1 MRELRERI
9 MTDGWRRIEGT
20 LLFSHKQVEL
30 LTAPDEKAE
39 GAFTITGTA
48 GELTEGFVRSQDE
61 RMQCLTESF
70 SGETQ
75 NIEYRFDAGGMQDG
89 ETRRGRFFVISNCGE
104 FELPWSVTVKKKA
117 PGSSLGEIRNL
128 FHFTNLARA
137 NWQEAVKFFY
147 TKDFKKI
154 CGEENEELFNLY
166 RGFSRTYG
174 NEANVEE
181 FLIAVNK
188 KQPVNFSVLQ
198 KEIHIPEIRG
208 HISEELLITK
218 TCWGP
223 VKLKVE
229 IDGVFLNVEKSWLG
243 DDDFLGNQCRMP
255 VFMDESR
262 MHEGRNFGKVTL
274 IHTHGRIEIPVIV
287 DRRALSPKMKDRR
300 SRELKKYNLRM
311 VKLYQEFRMKRMDMK
326 TWRSGAKEC
335 VEHMAHLSEK
345 SMVPKLFMAQL
356 LLTEDKAEEA
366 GWILERVGSFIDE
379 AEPAVYCYYLYL
391 TTLYDREESHVRQ
404 VTRRVEQLFA
414 QNPREWRI
422 AWLLLFLSR
431 ELNRSAAK
439 KWAFLEEQFKEGCTS
454 PVLYLEALQLLNAN
468 PTLLLKLDSA
478 ARQILMYGAKN
489 RILNADLTG
498 HMIYLISRE
507 KYYDPVL
514 FTLLKLS
521 WDKKQDTET
530 LQAICTLL
538 IKGQKTGEACYPWY
552 LKGVQAKLRI
562 TRLYE
567 HYMMSVDLKREIEI
581 PKIVLL
587 YFAYQSNLDYEY
599 AAYLYAYVEKHR
611 DEDQDLYIAYRPQID
626 RFVLAQL
633 YKGKINK
640 DLAYLYRATLTGL
653 MLTPEN
659 ARALAALLS
668 SVEVIWEGEARKLV
682 VVHARVKGEKSY
694 MLRNGRAYVELYGH
708 QDKIFVED
716 ENRNRH
722 LINGE
727 AKLTPLF
734 SNQTA
739 KRAKNQP
746 SADLA
751 DVETLKK
758 EVAPYAGEVLSYH
771 LAVTDAQQV
780 AVRRDN
786 ADSYLKMA
794 QEAVLTKFYGR
805 KVRIALLHFFFD
817 EGRTEDMDRLL
828 KSLEPEDVDAADR
841 NDVVRYLVLQGF
853 YEKAYAWL
861 KGMDFERQDAR
872 VLLRLC
878 SRLLE
883 QQLFWEDDRMTAL
896 CFSAAI
902 HGKYD
907 GPILKQ
913 LTDHYE
919 GSIGEMEALKSAA
932 EGFGINTYPLCE
944 RIMEQML
951 YTQKDVTERMDL
963 LRQFVSEGGRSELEI
978 AFLHRCAH
986 SYVIRKQ
993 PIHVYMI
1000 HDILRLYR
1008 LGEALTDMCRLAC
1021 LQYFAKNRAAMD
1033 LSVEHIVQEI
1043 GSGFLRENR
1052 IFPVLK
1058 EFSDLIPGAEL
1069 LRDKTFVVF
1078 YGRPGQKMILNYR
1091 MLKEDEEQGDY
1102 QSAEML
1108 CVYEGISVMMFI
1120 LFPGE
1125 NLQYYIS
1132 EADHPEKIADSG
1144 MLKAEEGSDMTKK
1157 SRYGM
1162 LQEMNHQLLAARR
1175 EKGREWQ
1182 CVELVSQ
1189 YLYTDFCV
1197 NSLFDI
1203 LE

>member
-39 GAFTITGTA
+39 GFFTITGTA
-48 GELTEGFVRSQDE
+48 GALAEGFVRSQDE
-61 RMQCLTESF
+61 RMQCLTKEF

-89 ETRRGRFFVISNCGE
+89 ETRSGRFFVISNCGE
-104 FELPWSVTVKKKA
+104 FELPWKVTVKTKA
-117 PGSSLGEIRNL
+117 PDSSLGEIRNL

-147 TKDFKKI
+147 TKEFKKI

-166 RGFSRTYG
+166 RGFSRAYG

-229 IDGVFLNVEKSWLG
+229 VDGSFLNVEKSWLA

-274 IHTHGRIEIPVIV
+274 IHTHGRIEVPVIV

-311 VKLYQEFRMKRMDMK
+311 VKLYQELRMKRMDMK
-326 TWRSGAKEC
+326 TWRASAKEC

-356 LLTEDKAEEA
+356 LMTEDKTEEA
-366 GWILERVGSFIDE
+366 GWILDRAERFMEE

-404 VTRRVEQLFA
+404 VTRQVEQLFA

-439 KWAFLEEQFKEGCTS
+439 KWSFLEEQFRAGCTS

-468 PTLLLKLDSA
+468 PTLLLKLDSIA
-478 ARQILMYGAKN
+478 KQILMYGAKN

-498 HMIYLISRE
+498 HMIYLINRE
-507 KYYDPVL
+507 KYYDPIL
-514 FTLLKLS
+514 FKLLKLS
-521 WDKKQDTET
+521 WDKQQDTET

-538 IKGQKTGEACYPWY
+538 VKGGKTGEKCYPWY
-552 LKGVQAKLRI
+552 LKGVEAKLRI

-567 HYMMSVDLKREIEI
+567 HYMMSVDLTRRIEI
-581 PKIVLL
+581 PRIVLL

-599 AAYLYAYVEKHR
+599 AAYLYAYVEEHR

-626 RFVLAQL
+626 RFVLSQL
-633 YKGKINK
+633 YKGRINRN
-640 DLAYLYRATLTGL
+640 LAYLYRATLTGT

-668 SVEVIWEGEARKLV
+668 SVEIFWKGEERRLV
-682 VVHARVKGEKSY
+682 VVHARVKGEKTY
-694 MLRNGRAYVELYGH
+694 VLRNGRACVDLYCH
-708 QDKIFVED
+708 QDMIFAED

-722 LINGE
+722 LINTE
-727 AKLTPLF
+727 AELTPLF
-734 SNQTA
+734 TGQGFS
-739 KRAKNQP
+739 KSGRMEKNLP
-746 SADLA
+746 DPEL
-751 DVETLKK
+751 LKK
-758 EVAPYAGEVLSYH
+758 EAAPYAKDVLSYH

-780 AVRRDN
+780 VVRRDN
-786 ADSYLKMA
+786 ADSYLMMA

-805 KVRIALLHFFFD
+805 KVRIALLRFFFD

-828 KSLEPEDVDAADR
+828 KKLEPEDIDAADR

-853 YEKAYAWL
+853 YEKAFAWL
-861 KGMDFERQDAR
+861 KGMDFGRQDAR

-883 QQLFWEDDRMTAL
+883 QQLFLEDDRMTAL
-896 CFSAAI
+896 CFCAAI

-913 LTDHYE
+913 LTDRYE
-919 GSIGEMEALKSAA
+919 GSIGEMEALKNAA

-978 AFLHRCAH
+978 AFLHRCAY
-986 SYVIRKQ
+986 SYVIGKQ

-1033 LSVEHIVQEI
+1033 VSVEHIVGEI
-1043 GSGFLRENR
+1043 GSGFIRENR
-1052 IFPVLK
+1052 ILPVLK
-1058 EFSDLIPGAEL
+1058 EFPDLIPGAEL
-1069 LRDKTFVVF
+1069 LLDKTFVV
-1078 YGRPGQKMILNYR
+1078 YQGEVGQKMLLNYR
-1091 MLKEDEEQGDY
+1091 LLSEDREQGDY
-1102 QSAEML
+1102 QSVEMTHI
-1108 CVYEGISVMMFI
+1108 YEGIFVVTFI

-1125 NLQYYIS
+1125 SLQYYIT
-1132 EADHPEKIADSG
+1132 EADQRGKIADSG
-1144 MLKAEEGSDMTKK
+1144 IYKAAECSDMTKK

-1162 LQEMNHQLLAARR
+1162 LHEVNHQLLCARS
-1175 EKGREWQ
+1175 EKGRAWQ
-1182 CVELVSQ
+1182 SVEMFGR

-1197 NSLFDI
+1197 NSLFDL